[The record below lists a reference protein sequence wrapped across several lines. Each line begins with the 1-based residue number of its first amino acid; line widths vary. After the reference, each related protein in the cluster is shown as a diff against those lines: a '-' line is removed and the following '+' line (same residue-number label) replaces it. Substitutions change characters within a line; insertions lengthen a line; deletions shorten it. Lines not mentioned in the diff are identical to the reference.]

1 MRRPVPSASARGS
14 RCPERAKSRRRAST
28 FLTLTRPG
36 PSHTHPD
43 PLRNKIGTAPL
54 LHSLS
59 VIACTFGP
67 NVSTHRRIKDK
78 MDYYAINALRENHAG
93 WSLLRAQNAP
103 LAISFFMAAFTG
115 PNQRNL
121 GRQQL
126 IDSLDDVLFGL
137 RDAYGEDKFPRQ
149 ASEYLDDW
157 AAPERAWLRKYYVP
171 SQDEPRYDLTA
182 AAEDVVRWVES
193 LRGRDFVATQSRLT
207 SIFAV
212 LERLVQQSE
221 TDPEVRL
228 KELQDQRDGIDAEM
242 QRIREGTIRVM
253 TAPEALDHFQQLT
266 ALAKDL
272 LSDFR
277 EVEQNFRK
285 LDRQVR
291 EQIATWEGTQGEL
304 LESIFANQQ
313 DISSSLQGRTFQGF
327 WDYLMSPESRR
338 KLQELLQRAT
348 RIEALAHSE
357 NLHAVANLHQDWLP
371 AVEQTQ
377 GTVRQ
382 LSQQMR
388 RLLDDKV
395 FLENK
400 RIMQLIRSVES
411 GALAT
416 REQPPSGDFMSIAA
430 PSVDI
435 TLPFE
440 RPLYEPSRRVMVD
453 DVVRTADDA
462 DVDAGALFSQFHVDK
477 ERLKANIDAVLAD
490 AEQATLAEVTAA
502 YPVSQ
507 GLAEIVAYYQL
518 ATESD
523 WASINA
529 EAFQQIAWHLPDG
542 SIREA
547 TLEQIIF
554 GRPA

>member
-1 MRRPVPSASARGS
+1 
-14 RCPERAKSRRRAST
+14 
-28 FLTLTRPG
+28 
-36 PSHTHPD
+36 
-43 PLRNKIGTAPL
+43 
-54 LHSLS
+54 
-59 VIACTFGP
+59 
-67 NVSTHRRIKDK
+67 
-78 MDYYAINALRENHAG
+78 MDYYAINALREHHAG

-103 LAISFFMAAFTG
+103 LALAFFMAAFTG

-121 GRQQL
+121 GRQEL
-126 IDSLDDVLFGL
+126 IDVLDDVLFGL
-137 RDAYGEDKFPRQ
+137 RDSDGEDKFPR
-149 ASEYLDDW
+149 AAGDYLDDW

-171 SQDEPRYDLTA
+171 GEDEPHYDLSA

-212 LERLVQQSE
+212 LKQLVQQSE
-221 TDPEVRL
+221 TDPEVRIA
-228 KELQDQRDGIDAEM
+228 ELQRQKEGIDAEM
-242 QRIREGTIRVM
+242 QRIRGGNIRVM
-253 TAPEALDHFQQLT
+253 TGPEALDHLQQLT

-304 LESIFANQQ
+304 LESIFENQQ

-327 WDYLMSPESRR
+327 WDYLMSPQLRTE
-338 KLQELLQRAT
+338 LQELLQRAT
-348 RIEALAHSE
+348 RIEALARADG
-357 NLHAVANLHQDWLP
+357 LHLVVNLHQDWLP

-377 GTVRQ
+377 ATVRQ

-400 RIMQLIRSVES
+400 RIMQLIRGIEA

-416 REQPPSGDFMSIAA
+416 REAPPSGAFTEIAA
-430 PSVDI
+430 ASVDVV
-435 TLPFE
+435 LPFE
-440 RPLYEPSRRVMVD
+440 RPLYEPSRRVTVD
-453 DVVRTADDA
+453 DVVLAADDS
-462 DVDAGALFSQFHVDK
+462 DVDAGALFGQFHVDK
-477 ERLKANIDAVLAD
+477 ERLRGNIDAVLAE

-502 YPVSQ
+502 YPLSQ
-507 GLAEIVAYYQL
+507 GLAEVVAYYQL
-518 ATESD
+518 AAESD
-523 WASINA
+523 WATINP
-529 EAFQQIAWHLPDG
+529 EQSQQLSWQLPDG
-542 SIREA
+542 SLREA

>member
-1 MRRPVPSASARGS
+1 
-14 RCPERAKSRRRAST
+14 
-28 FLTLTRPG
+28 
-36 PSHTHPD
+36 
-43 PLRNKIGTAPL
+43 
-54 LHSLS
+54 
-59 VIACTFGP
+59 
-67 NVSTHRRIKDK
+67 
-78 MDYYAINALRENHAG
+78 MDYYAINALRESHAG

-149 ASEYLDDW
+149 AAEYLDDW
-157 AAPERAWLRKYYVP
+157 AAPERAWLRKYYLQG
-171 SQDEPRYDLTA
+171 QDEPRYDLTA
-182 AAEDVVRWVES
+182 AAEDVVHWVER

-212 LERLVQQSE
+212 LKALVQQSE
-221 TDPEVRL
+221 TGPEV
-228 KELQDQRDGIDAEM
+228 
-242 QRIREGTIRVM
+242 
-253 TAPEALDHFQQLT
+253 LDHLQQLT

-291 EQIATWEGTQGEL
+291 EQIATWDGTQGEL
-304 LESIFANQQ
+304 LESIFDNQQ

-327 WDYLMSPESRR
+327 WDYLMSPQLRTE
-338 KLQELLQRAT
+338 LQDLLQRAT
-348 RIEALAHSE
+348 RIEALTNAESL
-357 NLHAVANLHQDWLP
+357 NALANLHQDWLP

-377 GTVRQ
+377 ATVRQ

-400 RIMQLIRSVES
+400 RIMQLIRRIES
-411 GALAT
+411 GALGT
-416 REQPPSGDFMSIAA
+416 REAPPSGAFMEIDA
-430 PSVDI
+430 PSVDVV
-435 TLPFE
+435 LPFE
-440 RPLYEPSRRVMVD
+440 RPLYEPSRKVLVD
-453 DVVRTADDA
+453 DAVETADDA
-462 DVDAGALFSQFHVDK
+462 DVDASALFGQFFVDK
-477 ERLKANIDAVLAD
+477 ERLRANIDAVLAGT
-490 AEQATLAEVTAA
+490 EQATLAEVTAA
-502 YPVSQ
+502 YHLSQ
-507 GLAEIVAYYQL
+507 GLAEVVAYYQL

-523 WASINA
+523 WATINP
-529 EAFQQIAWHLPDG
+529 EQSQRLSWQLPDG
-542 SIREA
+542 SI
-547 TLEQIIF
+547 
-554 GRPA
+554 